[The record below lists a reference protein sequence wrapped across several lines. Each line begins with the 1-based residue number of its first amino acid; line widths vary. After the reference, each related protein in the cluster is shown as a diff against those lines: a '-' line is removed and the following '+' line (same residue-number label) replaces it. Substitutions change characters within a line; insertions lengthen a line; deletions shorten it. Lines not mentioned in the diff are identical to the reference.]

1 MSEREALL
9 RNLLH
14 ELKDAPL
21 AYLRMWHEA
30 IRSFHAHAPDLPEAD
45 SPSPVDEAAV
55 WDEVIADTYEARKRA
70 AQAFEDKMDRLF

>member
-9 RNLLH
+9 KNLLH

-30 IRSFHAHAPDLPEAD
+30 IRSFNAHAPGAVSTEDP
-45 SPSPVDEAAV
+45 PSVDEASI
-55 WDEVIADTYEARKRA
+55 WDQVVTEAYEARARERE
-70 AQAFEDKMDRLF
+70 AFRDKIDRLF